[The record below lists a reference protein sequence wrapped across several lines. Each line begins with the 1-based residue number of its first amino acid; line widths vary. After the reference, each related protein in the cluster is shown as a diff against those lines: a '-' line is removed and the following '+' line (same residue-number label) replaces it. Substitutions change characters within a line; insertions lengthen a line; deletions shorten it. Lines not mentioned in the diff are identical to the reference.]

1 VASNSNDVVVARW
14 PAILFLL
21 WTLMGCAA
29 FIMQSMQD
37 VAELAKTDPYQAK
50 IWAAMPM
57 WAWISYAVAVA
68 AGTLGALALLTR
80 RRVAVMLSLLCVI
93 AVLIQFSYTF
103 FMTDLLAVKGFSTT
117 IFPLVI
123 IVLAIAQLLYAR
135 ALSSKGALR

>member
-1 VASNSNDVVVARW
+1 VVVARW

-29 FIMQSMQD
+29 FMMQSTQD
-37 VAELAKTDPYQAK
+37 VVELAKTDPYQAK

-68 AGTLGALALLTR
+68 AGTLGAVALLAR

-93 AVLIQFSYTF
+93 AVLVQFSYTF
-103 FMTDLLAVKGFSTT
+103 FMTDLLAVKGFSAT